1 MQKCLFFFTIVITI
15 VCNNSCQNKKR
26 IYNLLQSDNKDD
38 IIRGAYLAGESE
50 DSTYVPLLLKNAWDA
65 RMSTSLSFKG
75 FTVYQEKMFAL
86 KRICKREPPVP
97 ITYLPDS
104 AVILFYS
111 KLFQENK

>member
-1 MQKCLFFFTIVITI
+1 
-15 VCNNSCQNKKR
+15 
-26 IYNLLQSDNKDD
+26 
-38 IIRGAYLAGESE
+38 
-50 DSTYVPLLLKNAWDA
+50 
-65 RMSTSLSFKG
+65 LSFKG